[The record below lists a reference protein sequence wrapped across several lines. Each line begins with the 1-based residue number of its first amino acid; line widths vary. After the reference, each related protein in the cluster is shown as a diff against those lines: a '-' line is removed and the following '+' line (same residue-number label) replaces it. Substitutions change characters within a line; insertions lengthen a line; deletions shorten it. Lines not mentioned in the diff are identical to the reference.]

1 MALSGVSVAHHLRKD
16 ISQALAEQ
24 LLKEYG
30 VERNTI
36 PILLQEKASWPRYA
50 RSENPRDWM
59 YSDEVIDKT
68 LDFVVLDP
76 DGEVR
81 AGPFK
86 TYAEAEAIAANAK
99 VSYSLTLDPVVA
111 AEDEDEPEFA
121 GAGAFVGAS

>member
-1 MALSGVSVAHHLRKD
+1 MTLSGVSVAHHLDRK

-30 VERNTI
+30 VARNDI
-36 PILLQEKASWPRYA
+36 PVLLQEKASWPRYA

-59 YSDEVIDKT
+59 YSDEVIAHT
-68 LDFVVLDP
+68 TDFVVLDP

-86 TYAEAEAIAANAK
+86 TYAEAEAIASNAK
-99 VSYSLTLDPVVA
+99 VSYSLTLDPAVA
-111 AEDEDEPEFA
+111 AEEEDEPEFA